1 MSTAIIN
8 SKREEL
14 FREIAN
20 VLQEWPDLERRIFAQ
35 AHYHGQSLESISH
48 SLKLDV
54 EKVSAILNQCDRKL
68 QTSLREFRKGGG
80 FSAPLIPPPAEDSSI
95 HAQAK

>member
-20 VLQEWPDLERRIFAQ
+20 VLLEWPDLERRIFAQ
-35 AHYHGQSLESISH
+35 AHYHGQSPESISN

-54 EKVSAILNQCDRKL
+54 EKVSTILKQCDRKL
-68 QTSLREFRKGGG
+68 QTSLREFRKGGS
-80 FSAPLIPPPAEDSSI
+80 FSAPLIPPIAEDATI
-95 HAQAK
+95 HIQVK

>member
-1 MSTAIIN
+1 MSAAIIN

-35 AHYHGQSLESISH
+35 AHYHGQSPESISH
-48 SLKLDV
+48 FLKLDV
-54 EKVSAILNQCDRKL
+54 EKVSTILKQCDRKL
-68 QTSLREFRKGGG
+68 QTSLREFRKDRR
-80 FSAPLIPPPAEDSSI
+80 FNAPLIPLPAEDSTI
-95 HAQAK
+95 HAQVK